1 MQKILFFIVFFSSLF
16 NIYGQRKISL
26 DTLNKTIYLGEFK
39 LNTPISILSKY
50 KYDEK
55 SNRYILV
62 KDIGDLGSD
71 SKLSLSPE
79 EYRNLFKSNFIKSYF
94 NEQYKIIESDDE
106 SEKRNLLPNLY
117 INSNF
122 LESIFGG
129 NEIDLNPQGSIG
141 IDLGARYLKR
151 ENPSIPVRNQSNINL
166 DFNQA
171 ISLSL
176 NGKIG
181 EKVKFKTNYDSQSTF
196 DFQSLLCHLF

>member
-1 MQKILFFIVFFSSLF
+1 MQKILLFIVFFSSLF

-39 LNTPISILSKY
+39 LNTPSSILSKY

-62 KDIGDLGSD
+62 KDVGDLGFD
-71 SKLSLSPE
+71 AKLSLTPE

-106 SEKRNLLPNLY
+106 NEKRNLLPNLY

-129 NEIDLNPQGSIG
+129 NEIDLNPQGS
-141 IDLGARYLKR
+141 L
-151 ENPSIPVRNQSNINL
+151 
-166 DFNQA
+166 
-171 ISLSL
+171 
-176 NGKIG
+176 
-181 EKVKFKTNYDSQSTF
+181 
-196 DFQSLLCHLF
+196 